1 MKSVICYFEE
11 FSWNFLGCTFEEVIS
26 ADTLTE
32 LLCGRASLFP
42 IPLLSRRIL
51 PQCVLDTRCIHHR
64 QTACRLGIW
73 PFDEL
78 RSSNNALLLS
88 ASKLLGTSLN
98 RSPVC
103 TNTTNGIFF
112 SFSGLLHSSPD
123 SLAESWFRA
132 KLSRQQSYSSTYEE
146 SDLDLSRSLGIHAL
160 IDNMVSFIS
169 GDVGL
174 APAFKEPEESMSTS
188 PQAIILA
195 MEQQQSRAE
204 VSDSSAR
211 SPTK

>member
-1 MKSVICYFEE
+1 M
-11 FSWNFLGCTFEEVIS
+11 
-26 ADTLTE
+26 
-32 LLCGRASLFP
+32 
-42 IPLLSRRIL
+42 
-51 PQCVLDTRCIHHR
+51 
-64 QTACRLGIW
+64 
-73 PFDEL
+73 
-78 RSSNNALLLS
+78 
-88 ASKLLGTSLN
+88 
-98 RSPVC
+98 C
-103 TNTTNGIFF
+103 TNTTNRIFF

-204 VSDSSAR
+204 VSDSSALTR
-211 SPTK
+211 SRTKRWLIRVSVVDFVLFFYETFLIHLWRIFIFYTVIPFQNRADSILYIFFVFSTNQLKTEICNACVSFHSV